1 MPKDQIRVTGRS
13 IIINIL
19 SVENIQKYLYLFSLL
34 LFCFALFLFLLF
46 VLDRVSL
53 GNPG

>member
-1 MPKDQIRVTGRS
+1 
-13 IIINIL
+13 
-19 SVENIQKYLYLFSLL
+19 LL

-53 GNPG
+53 GNPGWSGIINVDQSGQELAEIHLSLLLRLSR